1 MKREPSILAGSL
13 RAVALVITL
22 VVLVSF
28 VTIGYTV
35 YADVS
40 NVVNAVG
47 GGAPTSLIAAKA
59 VAQGSA
65 TVFYLNVTLANKGL
79 YPVGL
84 SLSCLPPEES
94 GITCTSPSI
103 TVPPGQSQ
111 TLQFTMTVQNYS
123 QIAAGGLHVEGQ
135 MVVSLEPFVSI
146 AVAVDLGNLTMRGG
160 A

>member
-1 MKREPSILAGSL
+1 MNREPSILASSL

-22 VVLVSF
+22 AVFISL

-35 YADVS
+35 YADVP
-40 NVVNAVG
+40 NVVNAVR
-47 GGAPTSLIAAKA
+47 GGAPTSLVATKA
-59 VAQGSA
+59 VVQGSA
-65 TVFYLNVTLANKGL
+65 TVFHLNVTFSNKGL
-79 YPVGL
+79 YSIAL

-94 GITCTSPSI
+94 GISCTSPSI

-123 QIAAGGLHVEGQ
+123 QIAAGGLHVDGQ
-135 MVVSLEPFVSI
+135 MVVSLKPFISI
-146 AVAVDLGNLTMRGG
+146 AVAVDIGNLTAQGG